1 MYSIDVKGKCCFFL
15 LENVKTVV
23 IANVVN
29 VINKFDCLLY

>member
-1 MYSIDVKGKCCFFL
+1 MEVKGTCGFFL
-15 LENVKTVV
+15 LENVQTVV